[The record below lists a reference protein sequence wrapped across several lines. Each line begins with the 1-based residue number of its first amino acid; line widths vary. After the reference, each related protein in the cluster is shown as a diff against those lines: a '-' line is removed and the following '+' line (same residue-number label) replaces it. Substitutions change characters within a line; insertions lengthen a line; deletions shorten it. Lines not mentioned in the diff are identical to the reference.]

1 LFDETTR
8 LQELALSIYQVGEQ
22 QLIDL
27 TNVLRRRFEI
37 NREAIKEQLRQ
48 NISLEEGPFDRNLR
62 VLCHP
67 MQLERVFDNL
77 LNNATK
83 AIPLKGG
90 VLRIRTYAQ
99 DEWACAEIANT
110 GQIPE
115 EDRRRLLEG
124 EGEGRG
130 LYITYR
136 IIRLLK
142 GRIDVTSYQDRTNF
156 VVFLPRAQ

>member
-1 LFDETTR
+1 
-8 LQELALSIYQVGEQ
+8 
-22 QLIDL
+22 
-27 TNVLRRRFEI
+27 
-37 NREAIKEQLRQ
+37 
-48 NISLEEGPFDRNLR
+48 
-62 VLCHP
+62 

-90 VLRIRTYAQ
+90 VLNIRTYAK
-99 DEWACAEIANT
+99 DEWACAEITNT
-110 GQIPE
+110 GQISE
-115 EDRRRLLEG
+115 EDQRRLLEG
-124 EGEGRG
+124 EWEGRG

-142 GRIDVTSYQDRTNF
+142 GRIDVTSYQDKTTF